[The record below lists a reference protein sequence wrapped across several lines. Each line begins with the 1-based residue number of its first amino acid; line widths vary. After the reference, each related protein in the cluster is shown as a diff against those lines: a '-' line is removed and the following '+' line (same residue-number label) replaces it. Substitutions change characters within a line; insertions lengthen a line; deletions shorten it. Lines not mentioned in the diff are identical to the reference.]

1 MRLVLLYL
9 MTIASTWYDK
19 RVKAAREYELHFA
32 AARRGNRRTVRRH
45 LARRGTEYFQ
55 RLIYR
60 RIRKWIPARNI
71 KIGFEREEIADR
83 SETRIRVDGRSMVYR
98 GKRWW
103 AYPLGRWELTYA
115 RRKRKSSKRK
125 RAKD

>member
-1 MRLVLLYL
+1 LYL

-32 AARRGNRRTVRRH
+32 VARRGNRRTVRRH
-45 LARRGTEYFQ
+45 LPKKGVPFLQ

-60 RIRKWIPARNI
+60 RLKIWIPRRRI
-71 KIGFEREEIADR
+71 KIGSEQEEVAEKAE
-83 SETRIRVDGRSMVYR
+83 SKIRVEGRSMLYR

-115 RRKRKSSKRK
+115 KRRRKRKSSKRK